1 MALERIRTVG
11 KVTGAAA
18 TTAPYMRRLATDEE
32 LRENVSEFVRSAN
45 NLITHVRSDK
55 QLRRDVGKMIESAQS
70 GAGHLRSDVRP
81 RHHYLRNFVIG
92 SGLFIMG
99 IGAAIV
105 LGWPRARNRVTSAV
119 GQTTSRATGT
129 VHDVR
134 ERIASG
140 QEDVR
145 AA

>member
-18 TTAPYMRRLATDEE
+18 TTAPYMRRLATDDE
-32 LRENVSEFVRSAN
+32 LRENVSDFVRSAN

-81 RHHYLRNFVIG
+81 RHHYLRNFMIG

-99 IGAAIV
+99 IGAAI
-105 LGWPRARNRVTSAV
+105 LIGWPRARNRVTSAV
-119 GQTTSRATGT
+119 DQTTSRATDT
-129 VHDVR
+129 VHDMR
-134 ERIASG
+134 EKISSG